1 MELSRSP
8 SIPRFR
14 PNLQKIGVKHIA
26 LQFDIRRRRI
36 ALTYFIW
43 FRPSNVMEHTPP
55 LNSAV
60 VPLPVV
66 GLDQTR
72 RAKLDHNIGG
82 VTDNNGNSFRFAL
95 AIRQRA
101 LGLTKKHKFISP
113 NDDRKRRSSRKK
125 QSQ

>member
-72 RAKLDHNIGG
+72 RAKLDPQYRWR
-82 VTDNNGNSFRFAL
+82 D
-95 AIRQRA
+95 RQQRKFVSICISDPAARA
-101 LGLTKKHKFISP
+101 RPDEEAQVHIAE
-113 NDDRKRRSSRKK
+113 
-125 QSQ
+125 